1 MRIHALLRPVLALVL
16 FAMGLAA
23 SAQSEGTRTLYW
35 TGASGRWDNAANWS
49 AQPNGSGGSG
59 VPRVSD
65 NVVIAPT
72 GAVEIQVRG
81 TAWCNALLVDGSL
94 AAVQVVGD
102 ERSELNI
109 AGDWRMQGDVQWLK
123 RGDVRLVVRQEGV
136 ELDLRNIPLASRL
149 VFEGSGSWSVIS
161 DLVLRPGKTI
171 VLREGVLI
179 ANGSVLRA
187 GSLQLEGRRNKRFL
201 AGSSLVMLDEA
212 PAGGS
217 MQNVLT
223 AGNSKLVVGG
233 MLSAWEL
240 EAEQAEGSDRDVN
253 VCGTGPGQTPF
264 IVDAQ
269 VISNFNGFGVRCRGE
284 CNATVT
290 VTVTGGVGPVF
301 TYQWL
306 NGGPNTQTWTT
317 ACGGPQ
323 IVIVTDLGQGISCPV
338 AVNVTEPAPLGVI
351 FFGPGTPPT
360 CPTSC
365 NGTRTALGVGG
376 VAPITYNWNN
386 GAGTSSSFFGLC
398 PGLNTL
404 VVTDANNCT
413 FDTTFFFNLLP
424 LDPSLQFTSTSCFG
438 ACDGTAEINPQGGT
452 PPYTVTWSP
461 QPPVGQGTN
470 SVSGLCAGPWS
481 VTLLD
486 ANGCDTTIAFVI
498 DEPPPIDLAVSSTD
512 ASCFGV
518 CDGSATIIASGTP
531 GPFDFDW
538 SPAPGGGQ
546 GSGNGTGLCAGTYQI
561 TITDLSTGCDT
572 LVSIIID
579 SPGAIDVQGTAVD
592 ASCADACDGSITTVV
607 SGGTAPYTYTW
618 SPAPAVGQGTPNASG
633 LCPGIW
639 SLTVLDA
646 AGCDTTV
653 SFTINAPPPL
663 APTPGSTDVTCAGAC
678 DGTATV
684 LPMNGGVGGY
694 TYVWTPAP
702 GAGQGTGTATGLCA
716 GPIAVTITDANG
728 CDTTVTFLINEPP
741 PLDVVASQT
750 DVTCGSLCDGTASVS
765 VSGGTPGYTYNWSP
779 APGGGQGT
787 ANATGLCAG
796 VYSVTITDA
805 NGCELVVPFT
815 ILDAVPI
822 ELSLQVLPTS
832 CPGVCDGT
840 AGVIATGG
848 VAPYTYLWSPAPGGG
863 QGTPNVTGLCPQ
875 AYTLTVTDA
884 VGCDT
889 TIAFT
894 VLAPDPI
901 AVTSVV
907 NDATCAGECTGSVE
921 LTVSG
926 GTGVYA
932 YTWSPAPGGGQ
943 GTANATGLCAG
954 TYSVTI
960 TSGVC
965 DTTLTFQINE
975 PPPLAPT
982 PGSTDVTCAGACDG
996 TATVL
1001 PMNGGVGGYTYVWT
1015 PAPGAGQ
1022 GTGTATG
1029 LCAGPIAVTITDANG
1044 CDTTVT
1050 FLINEPPPLDVVASQ
1065 TDVTCG
1071 SLCDGTASVSVSGGT
1086 PGYTYNWSPAPGG
1099 GQGTANATGLCAGV
1113 YSVTITDAN
1122 GCELVV
1128 PFTILDA
1135 VPIELSL
1142 QVLPTSCPG
1151 VCDGTAGVIATGGV
1165 APYTYL
1171 WSPAPGGG
1179 QGTPN
1184 VTGLCP
1190 QAYTLTVID
1199 AVGCDTTIAF
1209 TVLAPDP
1216 IAVTS
1221 VVTDATCA
1229 GECTG
1234 SVALTVSGG
1243 TGVYTYTW
1251 SPAPGGG
1258 QGTANA
1264 TGLCAGTYIVT
1275 ITSGVCDTTLTFQIL
1290 EPPPIEVDVTI
1301 GAAACAGTC
1310 VATASATTTGGTAPY
1325 SWTWSP
1331 APGGGQGTPNATG
1344 LCPGTYQLL
1353 VVDALGCDT
1362 TLTFEIVAPA
1372 PITVDLVLTE
1382 AGCDSLCAGT
1392 ATATV
1397 GGGIAPYNYQW
1408 GPGTIVGQGSAQATN
1423 LCPGNY
1429 TLTVTDAAGCDTT
1442 LQFII
1447 VAPADINSVV
1457 TTTNVSCNGACN
1469 GTASVNSTGGILP
1482 YTYTWTP
1489 APGGGQGTNSA
1500 TGLCA
1505 GVYDLRIV
1513 DAIGC
1518 DTILQITILEPPAL
1532 AITSTFTNESCAGP
1546 CDGTAGVSV
1555 SGGVSPYQ
1563 YLWSPPPPVGQGT
1576 PNAEQ
1581 LCAGLW
1587 SVTITDVNG
1596 CDTTLTFDILPQQPI
1611 DVQLAITEVIC
1622 AGGCDAS
1629 VSATSSGG
1637 VDPYTY
1643 TWDPA
1648 PANGQGT
1655 ATPTGFC
1662 AGNYTVLVVDAAG
1675 CDTTIAFVI
1684 AEPPPLVASLVELPA
1699 NCNDPCTGSAEV
1711 IFSGGTGNVVILWQ
1725 PEPGGGQG
1733 TTQATGLCAGD
1744 TYSVTLTDDNGCD
1757 TTITFTVDPF
1767 QEILPNGSTTPAT
1780 CANTCD
1786 GSATVGPTGG
1796 TAPYTYVWSPVPGS
1810 GQNTP
1815 QATGLCPGV
1824 VEVTI
1829 TDVDGCST
1837 LASLLVL
1844 SPDPLAITSTLSDV
1858 SCPGLCD
1865 GSITL
1870 NVGGGVVPYTY
1881 LWSPVPPNG
1890 QGTNS
1895 ATGLCP
1901 GQWSVTV
1908 SDANGCDSLLV
1919 FTITEPSPVVLDAV
1933 TTPSACLQCIGT
1945 AEVIVTGGSGLFS
1958 VEWTDALGNV
1968 IGNGTSVGA
1977 LCAGLYTVTVTP
1989 GNNCAVSLV
1998 VPITDADGET
2008 ITTTNGETTCPDT
2021 CDGTVSA
2028 TYSCSEPPC
2037 TLAWTDAQGNTLG
2050 NSDQLTGLCVGTYF
2064 ATITN
2069 ALGCVSIAPAEVLP
2083 PPPIGTAISSTP
2095 VSCAGACDG
2104 TATVG
2109 ITSGLPPF
2117 TFVWSPAP
2125 GGGQGTPFATGLC
2138 AGVYEIT
2145 IGTGAGCFET
2155 VSVLILE
2162 PAPVVIDAL
2171 TSAISCAG
2179 ECDGSIAL
2187 NVTGGV
2193 APYNIIW
2200 SPVPS
2205 NGQGNNEALG
2215 LCAGAYSATVIDANG
2230 CSTSGSWNIVEPA
2243 PLAISVSS
2251 TQSTCPIC
2259 DGTAS
2264 VSITGGTL
2272 PYTIAWT
2279 LNGVPIS
2286 SDPDA
2291 LDLCGGLYVVEVT
2304 DANGCSVQEVVQ
2316 VSDADAEVLVPI
2328 DGQASCANGCDGT
2341 IGVTFTCTAEP
2352 CVAQWTDASGAVIAG
2367 NVLVVADLCPGTYT
2381 VQVTNANGCVSFAD
2395 ASVLP
2400 SQVIVPNLSSTPV
2413 LCAGS
2418 CTGTA
2423 TVGPVGGVAPYDFDW
2438 SPAPG
2443 GGQGTP
2449 QATGLC
2455 AGVYAVQI
2463 TDATGCDTTV
2473 TVLILEP
2480 QPLVINGTASAVA
2493 CNGDCNGTISVVVTG
2508 GVAPYSYA
2516 WSDGQQTAQATD
2528 LCAGSYT
2535 LTVTDANGCTS
2546 EATFEVTGPDP
2557 LVLAGS
2563 STQSECGVCNGAV
2576 EVTAS
2581 GGTQPYVEVWSS
2593 STGIIGTGPGITDLC
2608 AGIYSVQVFDANG
2621 CEASLVVPVS
2631 DVDGEVLTTSGT
2643 EVTCPGDCD
2652 GSVSVDLQCNE
2663 PPCTIAWFDG
2673 DGNDLGQN
2681 TTQVDGL
2688 CAGTY
2693 FVQVTNGIGCVT
2705 VDTATVT
2712 APDPILANLSTVPVS
2727 CAGLCDGSATVGPT
2741 GGSGDY
2747 TYFWEPGTIA
2757 GQGTPQAT
2765 GLCAGSFTVTITDV
2779 LSGCSIE
2786 QGVLILEP
2794 APLVADPSITSPLCF
2809 GDCNGSIEVNASGG
2823 VIPYTYNWSPVPP
2836 DGQGVAIA
2844 TGLCAGNWLV
2854 EVSDGNGCST
2864 VVDVEL
2870 VAPDAITIDVQTTD
2884 NSCFGDCQGTAAA
2897 LVSGGLAPY
2906 ALTWTD
2912 ASGAV
2917 IAQGVN
2923 DVAGLCAGDYEV
2935 QVVDANGCI
2944 SVQAFSIDQQSAIEA
2959 NLLVTNET
2967 CFGPC
2972 DGTAAV
2978 APSGGVGPYDILWS
2992 PEPDQGQGTEQVS
3005 GLCADSWQVT
3015 ITDQLGCDSTYTF
3028 LVLPYQPLED
3038 NASVVDVL
3046 CAGTCTGSISLSVSG
3061 GFGNYVYAW
3070 LPVPPNGDGTAQATG
3085 LCAGTYTV
3093 TVSDGVGCDSTFTY
3107 TITEPPALAVNEG
3120 VVVPTSCA
3128 DANDGSIAVDASG
3141 GVAPLA
3147 FSWVGPGNY
3156 TSTSEDINDLF
3167 PGTYTLTVSDA
3178 NGCSVELVV
3187 VVDAL
3192 STVIADAGADQ
3203 TPCFGASITLDG
3215 SQSVGAV
3222 TYTWTNDQ
3230 GVVVGNGAVID
3241 PGTLPPGPHTF
3252 TLTVSDGPCTS
3263 TDQVTIDV
3271 LELPLADAGADRS
3284 IFPGQSTVLGGSP
3297 SGPAGSTF
3305 TWSPD
3310 TLISSTSAANPTAAP
3325 VQSTW
3330 YVLNVVALNG
3340 CTRIDSVLVTV
3351 VPEVVIT
3358 SGFTPNGD
3366 GWNDT
3371 WIIDNIEL
3379 FPECEVEIYNRW
3391 GELLFQSVG
3400 YRQPWDGRY
3409 KGGEVPVGTYY
3420 YIVKLNDPEFPEPFT
3435 GPLTV
3440 IR

>member
-1 MRIHALLRPVLALVL
+1 MHALLRQVLVL
-16 FAMGLAA
+16 VLLAMGLAA
-23 SAQSEGTRTLYW
+23 SAQSEDTRTLYW

-49 AQPNGSGGSG
+49 VQPNGNGGAG

-72 GAVEIQVRG
+72 GAVEVQVRG
-81 TAWCNALLVDGSL
+81 AAWCNALVVDGSM
-94 AAVQVVGD
+94 ASVQVVGD
-102 ERSELNI
+102 QRSELNI

-136 ELDLRNIPLASRL
+136 ELDLRSIPLASRL

-161 DLVLRPGKTI
+161 DLVLRPGKAI

-187 GSLQLEGRRNKRFL
+187 GALQVEGRRNKRFL

-212 PAGGS
+212 PAFGS
-217 MQNVLT
+217 LQNVLA

-233 MLSAWEL
+233 MVSAWEW
-240 EAEQAEGSDRDVN
+240 EADQAEASDRDVN

-269 VISNFNGFGVRCRGE
+269 VVSSYNGFGVRCRGE

-306 NGGPNTQTWTT
+306 NGGPNTQTWTS

-338 AVNVTEPAPLGVI
+338 AVNVSEPAPLGVI

-413 FDTTFFFNLLP
+413 FDTTFFFDLQP
-424 LDPSLQFTSTSCFG
+424 LDPSLLFSGTSCFG

-498 DEPPPIDLAVSSTD
+498 DEPPPIDLDVSSTD

-531 GPFDFDW
+531 GPFDFNW

-546 GSGNGTGLCAGTYQI
+546 GTGIGTGLCAGTYQI

-572 LVSIIID
+572 LVSITID

-607 SGGTAPYTYTW
+607 NGGTAPYTYTW
-618 SPAPAVGQGTPNASG
+618 SPVPAVGQGTPNVSG

-663 APTPGSTDVTCAGAC
+663 APTPSSTDVTCAGAC

-750 DVTCGSLCDGTASVS
+750 DLTCGSLCDGTASVS

-796 VYSVTITDA
+796 LYSVTITDA
-805 NGCELVVPFT
+805 NGCDLVVPFT

-863 QGTPNVTGLCPQ
+863 QGTANVTGLCPQ

-901 AVTSVV
+901 TVTSVV
-907 NDATCAGECTGSVE
+907 NDAICAGECTGSVA

-926 GTGVYA
+926 GTGVYT
-932 YTWSPAPGGGQ
+932 YLWSPAPGGGQ

-965 DTTLTFQINE
+965 DTTLTF
-975 PPPLAPT
+975 
-982 PGSTDVTCAGACDG
+982 
-996 TATVL
+996 
-1001 PMNGGVGGYTYVWT
+1001 
-1015 PAPGAGQ
+1015 
-1022 GTGTATG
+1022 
-1029 LCAGPIAVTITDANG
+1029 
-1044 CDTTVT
+1044 
-1050 FLINEPPPLDVVASQ
+1050 LIN
-1065 TDVTCG
+1065 
-1071 SLCDGTASVSVSGGT
+1071 
-1086 PGYTYNWSPAPGG
+1086 
-1099 GQGTANATGLCAGV
+1099 
-1113 YSVTITDAN
+1113 
-1122 GCELVV
+1122 
-1128 PFTILDA
+1128 
-1135 VPIELSL
+1135 
-1142 QVLPTSCPG
+1142 
-1151 VCDGTAGVIATGGV
+1151 
-1165 APYTYL
+1165 
-1171 WSPAPGGG
+1171 
-1179 QGTPN
+1179 
-1184 VTGLCP
+1184 
-1190 QAYTLTVID
+1190 
-1199 AVGCDTTIAF
+1199 
-1209 TVLAPDP
+1209 
-1216 IAVTS
+1216 
-1221 VVTDATCA
+1221 
-1229 GECTG
+1229 
-1234 SVALTVSGG
+1234 
-1243 TGVYTYTW
+1243 
-1251 SPAPGGG
+1251 
-1258 QGTANA
+1258 
-1264 TGLCAGTYIVT
+1264 
-1275 ITSGVCDTTLTFQIL
+1275 

-1325 SWTWSP
+1325 TWTWSP
-1331 APGGGQGTPNATG
+1331 APGGGQGTPDATG

-1362 TLTFEIVAPA
+1362 TLTIEIVAPA

-1382 AGCDSLCAGT
+1382 AGCDLNCAGT

-1397 GGGIAPYNYQW
+1397 GGGIAPYAYQW
-1408 GPGTIVGQGSAQATN
+1408 GPGTINGQGTAQATN

-1429 TLTVTDAAGCDTT
+1429 TLTITDAAGCDTT
-1442 LQFII
+1442 VQFII

-1457 TTTNVSCNGACN
+1457 TTTDVSCNGDCD
-1469 GTASVNSTGGILP
+1469 GTASVSSTGGILP

-1518 DTILQITILEPPAL
+1518 DTVLQITILEPPAL
-1532 AITSTFTNESCAGP
+1532 TITSSFTNESCAGP
-1546 CDGTAGVSV
+1546 CDGTAGVTV

-1563 YLWSPPPPVGQGT
+1563 YLWSPLPPVGQGT

-1587 SVTITDVNG
+1587 SVTITDANG

-1611 DVQLAITEVIC
+1611 DVQLAITDVSC

-1648 PANGQGT
+1648 PAVGQGT

-1684 AEPPPLVASLVELPA
+1684 AEPPPLVASVIDLPA

-1725 PEPGGGQG
+1725 PDPGGGQG
-1733 TTQATGLCAGD
+1733 ITQATGLCAGD

-1757 TTITFTVDPF
+1757 TTITFTIDPF
-1767 QEILPNGSTTPAT
+1767 QEILSNGSTTPAT

-1796 TAPYTYVWSPVPGS
+1796 TAPYTYVWSPAPGG

-1815 QATGLCPGV
+1815 QATELCPGV

-1870 NVGGGVVPYTY
+1870 NVGGGVAPYTY

-1901 GQWSVTV
+1901 GTWSVTV

-1919 FTITEPSPVVLDAV
+1919 FTITEPAPVVLDAV

-1945 AEVIVTGGSGLFS
+1945 AEVIVSGGSGLFA

-1989 GNNCAVSLV
+1989 GNNCVVSLL

-2028 TYSCSEPPC
+2028 TYTCSEPPC
-2037 TLAWTDAQGNTLG
+2037 TIEWTDAQGNTIG
-2050 NSDQLTGLCVGTYF
+2050 SSDQLTGLCVDTYF

-2109 ITSGLPPF
+2109 ITSGQPPF
-2117 TFVWSPAP
+2117 TFVWSPVP

-2138 AGVYEIT
+2138 AGFYEIT

-2162 PAPVVIDAL
+2162 PTPVVIDAL
-2171 TSAISCAG
+2171 TSDISCAG

-2187 NVTGGV
+2187 TLSGGV

-2215 LCAGAYSATVIDANG
+2215 LCAGTYTAAVFDANG
-2230 CSTSGSWNIVEPA
+2230 CSTSASWNIVEPA

-2264 VSITGGTL
+2264 VNITGGTL

-2279 LNGVPIS
+2279 LNGVVVS
-2286 SDPDA
+2286 TDPDA
-2291 LDLCGGLYVVEVT
+2291 VDLCGGLYVVEVT

-2352 CVAQWTDASGAVIAG
+2352 CVVQWTDASGAVIAG

-2400 SQVIVPNLSSTPV
+2400 SQVIIPNLSSTPV
-2413 LCAGS
+2413 LCAGA
-2418 CTGTA
+2418 CTGSA
-2423 TVGPVGGVAPYDFDW
+2423 TVGPVGGIAPYTFNW
-2438 SPAPG
+2438 SPEPG

-2480 QPLVINGTASAVA
+2480 PPLVITGTAGAVA

-2508 GVAPYSYA
+2508 GVAPYTYA
-2516 WSDGQQTAQATD
+2516 WSDGQQSAQATG

-2546 EATFEVTGPDP
+2546 DATFEVTEPDP
-2557 LVLAGS
+2557 LVLAGA
-2563 STQSECGVCNGAV
+2563 STQSECGVCNGGV

-2593 STGIIGTGPGITDLC
+2593 VAGIIGTGPAITDLC
-2608 AGIYSVQVFDANG
+2608 AGIYTVQVFDANG

-2631 DVDGEVLTTSGT
+2631 DVDGEVLTTAGT

-2652 GSVSVDLQCNE
+2652 GSVSVDLQCSE

-2681 TTQVDGL
+2681 TAQVDGL

-2693 FVQVTNGIGCVT
+2693 YVQVTNGIGCIT

-2747 TYFWEPGTIA
+2747 TYFWEPGAIN

-2765 GLCAGSFTVTITDV
+2765 GLCAGSYTVTITDV
-2779 LSGCSIE
+2779 VSGCSIV

-2794 APLVADPSITSPLCF
+2794 GLLVTDPIITSPLCF
-2809 GDCNGSIEVNASGG
+2809 GDCTGVIEVNASGG

-2836 DGQGVAIA
+2836 DGQGVAIG
-2844 TGLCAGNWLV
+2844 TGLCAGNWQV

-2864 VVDVEL
+2864 LVEVDL

-2884 NSCFGDCQGTAAA
+2884 NNCFGDCQGTATA

-2906 ALTWTD
+2906 VLTWTD
-2912 ASGAV
+2912 ATGTV

-2923 DVAGLCAGDYEV
+2923 DVATLCAGDYEV

-2944 SVQAFSIDQQSAIEA
+2944 GVQTFSIGQQSAIEA

-2978 APSGGVGPYDILWS
+2978 APVGGVGPYDILWS

-3028 LVLPYQPLED
+3028 LVLPYQALDD

-3046 CAGTCTGSISLSVSG
+3046 CASSCTGSISLGVTG
-3061 GFGNYVYAW
+3061 GFGNYTYAW
-3070 LPVPPNGDGTAQATG
+3070 SPVPPNGDGTAQATG
-3085 LCAGTYTV
+3085 LCAGTYNV
-3093 TVSDGVGCDSTFTY
+3093 TVSDGVGCDSTFIY
-3107 TITEPPALAVNEG
+3107 TVTEPPAITVSEG

-3128 DANDGSIAVDASG
+3128 DANDGSITVDASG
-3141 GVAPLA
+3141 GVAPLS

-3167 PGTYTLTVSDA
+3167 PGTYTLTVTDA
-3178 NGCSVELVV
+3178 NGCSVQLVV
-3187 VVDAL
+3187 LVDAL
-3192 STVIADAGADQ
+3192 STVQADAGADQ
-3203 TPCFGASITLDG
+3203 DLCFGATITLDG

-3230 GVVVGNGAVID
+3230 GAVVGNSAVID
-3241 PGTLPPGPHTF
+3241 PGVLAPGSYTF
-3252 TLTVSDGPCTS
+3252 TLTVADGPCTS
-3263 TDQVTIDV
+3263 TAQVTITV
-3271 LELPLADAGADRS
+3271 LELPVADAGEDRT
-3284 IFPGQSTVLGGSP
+3284 IFPGQSTALGGSP

-3330 YVLNVVALNG
+3330 YVLNVVAPNG
-3340 CTRIDSVLVTV
+3340 CIGVDSVLVTV

-3379 FPECEVEIYNRW
+3379 FPDCEVEIYNRW

-3409 KGGEVPVGTYY
+3409 KGGQVPVGTYY